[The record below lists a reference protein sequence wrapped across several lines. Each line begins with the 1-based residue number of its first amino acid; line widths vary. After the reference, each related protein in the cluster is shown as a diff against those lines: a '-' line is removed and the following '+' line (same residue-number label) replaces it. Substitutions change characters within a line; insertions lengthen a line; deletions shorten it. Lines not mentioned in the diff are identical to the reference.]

1 MAEYQVI
8 EIGEDSD
15 RWLVVSQLNIHEE
28 RLSIDAARLAVIR
41 TLREQLLPSEEDAF
55 AACVEELLDASAKKY
70 EDPILATESGAVCY
84 QSKVGRSAPQHMKRL
99 GTCGVAFGFR
109 LSSHHDLE
117 EVSRG

>member
-28 RLSIDAARLAVIR
+28 RVSIDAARLAVIR

-55 AACVEELLDASAKKY
+55 AACVEELLDTSAHRCEY
-70 EDPILATESGAVCY
+70 LIVADDSGRPCY
-84 QSKVGRSAPQHMKRL
+84 QSTVGRRAPSHWQRL

-109 LSSHHDLE
+109 LPSHHDLE
-117 EVSRG
+117 VSRG